1 MLRTLCQGLLPRSL
15 VHSGAEHKHDAGTKK
30 KQGKKPA
37 RLLNDYVPLSLVPS
51 GPPQNINCQSRSP
64 NSLLLE
70 WSKPAREERNGI
82 IRGYWLQYYPRTL
95 WYGKSSHHYL
105 ILFPNSQQSSVPVCN
120 LLQASTAVD
129 ADAVFPRAMT
139 EAQSSSGSL
148 PSSFLSL
155 TDCICSYPMMNFT
168 LAIWQLPFPCFCRI
182 QYYFEIASFPPLQS
196 ARVRAQV
203 RSGGIL
209 CPSSA
214 GQEAIR
220 PTVAAAGLRA
230 FDEKVGLPKF
240 AHSLLASFH
249 TVS

>member
-1 MLRTLCQGLLPRSL
+1 MASF
-15 VHSGAEHKHDAGTKK
+15 GATGCNTTR
-30 KQGKKPA
+30 A
-37 RLLNDYVPLSLVPS
+37 RCGMVSQAIIILSYFPTRRALF
-51 GPPQNINCQSRSP
+51 
-64 NSLLLE
+64 L
-70 WSKPAREERNGI
+70 
-82 IRGYWLQYYPRTL
+82 
-95 WYGKSSHHYL
+95 YG
-105 ILFPNSQQSSVPVCN
+105 N
-120 LLQASTAVD
+120 LLQASFAVD

-148 PSSFLSL
+148 PSSFPSL

>member
-1 MLRTLCQGLLPRSL
+1 MASFGATGCNTTRARCGMVSQAIIILSYFPTRSRAL
-15 VHSGAEHKHDAGTKK
+15 F
-30 KQGKKPA
+30 
-37 RLLNDYVPLSLVPS
+37 L
-51 GPPQNINCQSRSP
+51 
-64 NSLLLE
+64 
-70 WSKPAREERNGI
+70 
-82 IRGYWLQYYPRTL
+82 
-95 WYGKSSHHYL
+95 YG
-105 ILFPNSQQSSVPVCN
+105 NV
-120 LLQASTAVD
+120 LQASFAVD

-148 PSSFLSL
+148 PSSFPSL